1 MSIQALDWAIDLGEQ
16 KKLSSTER
24 LILLILGNRADE
36 TGYLYPSMRWV
47 CKQSGLSRRAAQ
59 INCRRLEAL
68 GLFKRETRTT
78 VVGDRTSDGWQLAMP
93 VDNSVEIDDMG
104 GAPDAPPAKS
114 DVLGAHDVRHPRAPR
129 APNTQDL
136 DSLSK
141 RRAQRTNIPENFVAS
156 AAVLTWARSRGVDPA
171 YVASCLEAFILD
183 AGANARRYANWDQA
197 LMNWIRREP
206 SFQRPGLRPGAP
218 KSATA
223 PNCCAYCT
231 AAATGSVG
239 GIDHC
244 RDHAY
249 DAMDRKPAAAT
260 A

>member
-68 GLFKRETRTT
+68 GLFRRETRTT
-78 VVGDRTSDGWQLAMP
+78 VIGDRTSDGWQLAMP

-129 APNTQDL
+129 APDTEDL

-141 RRAQRTNIPENFVAS
+141 RRTQRTNIPENFVAS
-156 AAVLTWARSRGVDPA
+156 AAVLTWARSKGVDPA

-206 SFQRPGLRPGAP
+206 SFSGRGG
-218 KSATA
+218 ATA
-223 PNCCAYCT
+223 PAPRSSVKRCAYCT

-239 GIDHC
+239 GINHC
-244 RDHAY
+244 REHTY
-249 DAMDRKPAAAT
+249 DAMDRKAVPAPA
-260 A
+260 